1 LRALHVGNY
10 LRREVAG
17 GVEVLAETLAR
28 TLAAKGVRVHLVAF
42 TFGPSV
48 REEPLDGFSVTALHC
63 TTKLFTMGI
72 PSPVELRTLMRAVRG
87 ADIVQVYFPSPL
99 GTFLGTLFAKLRSK
113 PVVVAVMAHLAADPV
128 SRERGGAYRLASW
141 VANSVTLKWSLAAA
155 DRVLEPS
162 PGYLSHNPHTRRFQA
177 KTHLLPLAADTEA
190 FDPSLPRGHIRR
202 KHSIEGKVVLFVG
215 SFRRTHLG
223 KGLPVLMEAIKLL
236 RQEGREDVH
245 LVMVAEGELE
255 AHFLHLASDL
265 GIADRVV
272 HARGVSREELPLY
285 YRDADVFVLPSV
297 WLEAFGLVL
306 AEAMASGTPVIGS
319 RIGGIPYV
327 IGDAGLLVEPGDV
340 GGLAAALRKV
350 LDDPVLALELGA
362 RGRQR
367 VLQEFTWSRTAAR
380 TLEAYADLLK

>member
-1 LRALHVGNY
+1 
-10 LRREVAG
+10 
-17 GVEVLAETLAR
+17 
-28 TLAAKGVRVHLVAF
+28 
-42 TFGPSV
+42 
-48 REEPLDGFSVTALHC
+48 
-63 TTKLFTMGI
+63 
-72 PSPVELRTLMRAVRG
+72 
-87 ADIVQVYFPSPL
+87 
-99 GTFLGTLFAKLRSK
+99 
-113 PVVVAVMAHLAADPV
+113 
-128 SRERGGAYRLASW
+128 
-141 VANSVTLKWSLAAA
+141 
-155 DRVLEPS
+155 
-162 PGYLSHNPHTRRFQA
+162 
-177 KTHLLPLAADTEA
+177 
-190 FDPSLPRGHIRR
+190 
-202 KHSIEGKVVLFVG
+202 
-215 SFRRTHLG
+215 
-223 KGLPVLMEAIKLL
+223 
-236 RQEGREDVH
+236 
-245 LVMVAEGELE
+245 MVAEGELE